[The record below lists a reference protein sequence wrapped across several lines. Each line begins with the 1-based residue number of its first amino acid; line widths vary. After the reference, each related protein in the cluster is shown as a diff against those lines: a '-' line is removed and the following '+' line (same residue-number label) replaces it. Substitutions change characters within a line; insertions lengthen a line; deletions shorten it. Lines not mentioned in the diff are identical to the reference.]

1 MEKIMRNTQEFKT
14 PKTLSSRT
22 RDFLTKHIGY
32 PWTNHKIFFW
42 KSILYRIFSVIF
54 TFLLAFMI
62 TGSGSLS
69 LGISVFEIVS
79 KTIMY
84 YLFEVG
90 WDNIH
95 RKL

>member
-1 MEKIMRNTQEFKT
+1 MRNTQEFKVRQSFST
-14 PKTLSSRT
+14 KT
-22 RDFLTKHIGY
+22 RDFLSRNIGY
-32 PWTNHKIFFW
+32 PRTNHKIFLW
-42 KSILYRIFSVIF
+42 KAVLYRIFSVIF

-62 TGSGSLS
+62 TGSGTLS

>member
-1 MEKIMRNTQEFKT
+1 MRNTQEFKVRQSFST
-14 PKTLSSRT
+14 KA
-22 RDFLTKHIGY
+22 RDFLSRNIGY
-32 PWTNHKIFFW
+32 PWTNHKIFLW
-42 KSILYRIFSVIF
+42 KSVLYRIFSVIF

-62 TGSGSLS
+62 TGSGTLS